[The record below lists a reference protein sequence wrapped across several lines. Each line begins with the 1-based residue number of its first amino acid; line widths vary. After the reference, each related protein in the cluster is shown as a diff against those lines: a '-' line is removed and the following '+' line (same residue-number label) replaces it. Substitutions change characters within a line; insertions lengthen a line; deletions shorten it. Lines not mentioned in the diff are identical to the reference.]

1 MNKETENEAL
11 ASIRDKVSR
20 IEKELSNLGQ
30 VIASSIAEQLGAR
43 IDGLMGISKR
53 EDQIDKFQQQNMD
66 RQYFMENTRL
76 NIFFA
81 IASSV
86 LVSSVFTG
94 TTLLVMAIATNSLY
108 SWIAL
113 AVPGAV
119 IIGALFVLFRF
130 MPESLK
136 YWWRQSKK

>member
-94 TTLLVMAIATNSLY
+94 TTLLVMAIVTNSLEY
-108 SWIAL
+108 WIAL